1 MKQELDQTLPNIPQ
15 ENVKVAD
22 DTTSFVKNL
31 TPEITNKLLCLYDK
45 LKILT
50 GLQINPSKSTYF
62 TIGPEPSPEFVAGL
76 TIASLDM
83 FTKIQLVQTSIMS
96 KPLHCYWVFAPS
108 KQMLDSMWNVFRQA
122 LWTRSFNEKLIKRT
136 KVATKRL
143 TYPVQD
149 GGLGILHVQTKA
161 ALSMISSFLSLI
173 QHAVRD
179 RNSLI
184 SSILHKDP
192 DKHST
197 STMFLNSYHFHTF
210 WA

>member
-31 TPEITNKLLCLYDK
+31 TPEITNKLLCLYNK
-45 LKILT
+45 LNILT

-108 KQMLDSMWNVFRQA
+108 KQMQIPCGTF
-122 LWTRSFNEKLIKRT
+122 FNRHC
-136 KVATKRL
+136 
-143 TYPVQD
+143 
-149 GGLGILHVQTKA
+149 GLGRLMKNLSNAQKLRLKDSHIRCRMEDWEFYMFKQKLHSA
-161 ALSMISSFLSLI
+161 
-173 QHAVRD
+173 
-179 RNSLI
+179 
-184 SSILHKDP
+184 
-192 DKHST
+192 
-197 STMFLNSYHFHTF
+197 
-210 WA
+210 